1 MMRAFGIVFSVVFAG
16 LTAITVFIAT
26 MIGIAY
32 LLGAK
37 L

>member
-1 MMRAFGIVFSVVFAG
+1 MMRAFGIALSLIFGG
-16 LTAITVFIAT
+16 LTAITLFFAT

-32 LLGAK
+32 LFGAK